1 MGGKNARNNFSSNK
15 PIEQA
20 KNVVK
25 KIFAKKCEKTFFYIH
40 KNIVTK
46 KLGGKNRETI
56 FPETQQRVR
65 AKNVRKK
72 SSEKSAKK
80 RFL

>member
-1 MGGKNARNNFSSNK
+1 MGGKERAKQFFQKETNRAS
-15 PIEQA
+15 

-46 KLGGKNRETI
+46 KLG
-56 FPETQQRVR
+56 
-65 AKNVRKK
+65 
-72 SSEKSAKK
+72 EKSAKQFFQK
-80 RFL
+80 LNK